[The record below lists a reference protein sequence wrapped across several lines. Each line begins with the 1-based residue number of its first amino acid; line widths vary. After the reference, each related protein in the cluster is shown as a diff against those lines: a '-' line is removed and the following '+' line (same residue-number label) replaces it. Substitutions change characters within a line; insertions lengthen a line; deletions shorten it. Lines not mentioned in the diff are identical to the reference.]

1 MKNLANC
8 TVREFLAQTN
18 KIRKSVSN
26 WLNLTKIMEIR
37 KHIPEVPE
45 GATEADKKA
54 LLESQVKKNIGDM
67 MDAIL
72 EQYPEETAEILGLLC
87 FIEPEDLD
95 NYKMTDLLSSFSEM
109 MENKEVLTFFTSLL
123 KLVNRSTGG

>member
-8 TVREFLAQTN
+8 SVREFLAQTN

-26 WLNLTKIMEIR
+26 WLNLTKVMEIR
-37 KHIPEVPE
+37 RHIPDVPDGTSE
-45 GATEADKKA
+45 EERKTLMEA
-54 LLESQVKKNIGDM
+54 QVKKNLAEM

-72 EQYPEETAEILGLLC
+72 EKYPEETAEILGLLC
-87 FIEPEDLD
+87 FIDPKDLD

-109 MENKEVLTFFTSLL
+109 MENKEVITFFTSLM
-123 KLVNRSTGG
+123 KLVNRTTGG

>member
-8 TVREFLAQTN
+8 NVREFLAQTN

-26 WLNLTKIMEIR
+26 WLNLTKVMEIR
-37 KHIPEVPE
+37 QHIPDVPDGTSE
-45 GATEADKKA
+45 EEKKA
-54 LLESQVKKNIGDM
+54 LMEAQVKKNLAEM

-72 EQYPEETAEILGLLC
+72 EKYPEETAEILGLLC
-87 FIEPEDLD
+87 FIDPKDLD

-109 MENKEVLTFFTSLL
+109 MENKEVITFFTSLL
-123 KLVNRSTGG
+123 KLVNRTTGG

>member
-8 TVREFLAQTN
+8 SVREFLAQTN

-26 WLNLTKIMEIR
+26 WLNLTKVMEIR
-37 KHIPEVPE
+37 HHIPDVPE
-45 GATEADKKA
+45 GTSDEEKKA
-54 LLESQVKKNIGDM
+54 LMEAQVKKNLAEM

-72 EQYPEETAEILGLLC
+72 EKHPEETAEILGLLC
-87 FIEPEDLD
+87 FIDPKDLD

-109 MENKEVLTFFTSLL
+109 MENKEVITFFTSLL
-123 KLVNRSTGG
+123 KLVNRTTGG

>member
-8 TVREFLAQTN
+8 SVREFLAQTN

-26 WLNLTKIMEIR
+26 WLNLTKVMEIR
-37 KHIPEVPE
+37 RHIPDVPE
-45 GATEADKKA
+45 GTSDEEKKA
-54 LLESQVKKNIGDM
+54 LMEAQVKKNLAEM

-72 EQYPEETAEILGLLC
+72 EKYPEETAEILGLLC
-87 FIEPEDLD
+87 FIDPKDLD

-109 MENKEVLTFFTSLL
+109 MENKEVITFFTSLL
-123 KLVNRSTGG
+123 KLVNRTTGG